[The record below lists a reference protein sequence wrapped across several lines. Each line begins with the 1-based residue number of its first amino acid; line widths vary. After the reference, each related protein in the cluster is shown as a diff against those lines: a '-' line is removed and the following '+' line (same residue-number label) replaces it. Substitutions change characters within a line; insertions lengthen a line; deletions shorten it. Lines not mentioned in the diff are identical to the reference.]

1 MKLHR
6 ANQKVLESVNCY
18 AKFQHERRARMFGGG
33 NVLSLGPGYGCI
45 IQAFSNL
52 IVKYVQMVT
61 LTVCRLLIFF
71 IWKMFLPVRLKHDA
85 CEEFP

>member
-6 ANQKVLESVNCY
+6 ADQKVLESVNCY

-33 NVLSLGPGYGCI
+33 GNVLSLGPGYGCI
-45 IQAFSNL
+45 TQAFSNL
-52 IVKYVQMVT
+52 IVKYVQIVT

-71 IWKMFLPVRLKHDA
+71 I
-85 CEEFP
+85 

>member
-1 MKLHR
+1 
-6 ANQKVLESVNCY
+6 
-18 AKFQHERRARMFGGG
+18 MFGGG
-33 NVLSLGPGYGCI
+33 GNVVSLGPGYGCI

-61 LTVCRLLIFF
+61 LTVCRLLRFF